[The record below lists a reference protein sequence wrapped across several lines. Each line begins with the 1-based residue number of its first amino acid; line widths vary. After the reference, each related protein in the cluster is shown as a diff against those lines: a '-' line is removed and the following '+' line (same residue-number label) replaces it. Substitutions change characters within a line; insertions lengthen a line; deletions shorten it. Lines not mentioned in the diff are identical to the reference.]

1 MVTLQSIK
9 QIIAENSAAEALEKV
24 QPIIDELKMRE
35 NFNSSGDALLA
46 VALAEKGK
54 LMWKLG
60 DKAEAISCYEA
71 SAQEDPT
78 GPGALLLEHSNGI
91 MDYFNPDL
99 LNP

>member
-9 QIIAENSAAEALEKV
+9 RIIEENSATDALEKL
-24 QPIIDELKMRE
+24 QPLIDALKMNG
-35 NFNSSGDALLA
+35 NFDSEGEALLA
-46 VALAEKGK
+46 AALAEKGK

-60 DKAEAISCYEA
+60 DKAGAIGCYEA
-71 SAQEDPT
+71 SAQEDPA

-91 MDYFNPDL
+91 MYYYNPDL

>member
-9 QIIAENSAAEALEKV
+9 QIIEENSATDALEKL
-24 QPIIDELKMRE
+24 QPLIDELKMNG
-35 NFNSSGDALLA
+35 NFNSRGEALLA
-46 VALAEKGK
+46 AALAEKGK

-60 DKAEAISCYEA
+60 NKAEAISCYEA

-91 MDYFNPDL
+91 MDFFNPDL

>member
-9 QIIAENSAAEALEKV
+9 QIIAENSATDALEKL
-24 QPIIDELKMRE
+24 QSAIDELKMQE
-35 NFNSSGDALLA
+35 NFNSNGDALLA
-46 VALAEKGK
+46 AALAEKGK
-54 LMWKLG
+54 IMWKLG
-60 DKAEAISCYEA
+60 DKGEAISCYEA